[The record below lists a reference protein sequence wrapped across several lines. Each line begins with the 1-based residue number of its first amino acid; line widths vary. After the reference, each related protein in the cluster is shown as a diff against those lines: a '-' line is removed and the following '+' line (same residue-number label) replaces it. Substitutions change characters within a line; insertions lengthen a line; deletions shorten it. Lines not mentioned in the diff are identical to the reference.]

1 MRVPSPSWARTRAT
15 VEGRRALTRWAG
27 EDAHGRPLEPLGAI
41 MNFSYSKLK
50 VFGGRSNLALAE
62 RVARHLGDSLGKI
75 TLSNFPDGEISV
87 RIEEDVRGRD
97 IYLLQST
104 CPPVNE
110 NLMEL
115 LVMLDS
121 FKRASAAR
129 ITAVLPYYGYARQ
142 DRKDVG
148 RVPITAKLVADLL
161 TVAGAHRVLAL
172 DLHAAQIQGFFDI
185 PVDHLFAS
193 PVIVEYIRSLN
204 IPLRDLVVLSP
215 DEGSIKKALMY
226 QKKLGGAIAIVDKR
240 RTSPT
245 ETKQANLI
253 GASLD
258 GKVAVIFDD
267 MISTAGS
274 VVGAAHVAKHNG
286 AREVYA
292 CATHAVLCGPAIE
305 RLRDAPI
312 RQVVV
317 TDSIPV
323 PPNKQL
329 PNLVVLSIAP
339 LLADAIKRI
348 HLNESVSKLFE

>member
-1 MRVPSPSWARTRAT
+1 
-15 VEGRRALTRWAG
+15 
-27 EDAHGRPLEPLGAI
+27 
-41 MNFSYSKLK
+41 MNHNNKLK
-50 VFGGRSNLALAE
+50 VFSGRSNVPLAEKIALAL
-62 RVARHLGDSLGKI
+62 RDSLGKI

-97 IYLLQST
+97 VFVVQPT

-115 LVMLDS
+115 LTMLDS

-148 RVPITAKLVADLL
+148 RVPITAKLVANLV
-161 TVAGAHRVLAL
+161 TVAGANRALAL

-185 PVDHLFAS
+185 PTDHLHAA
-193 PVIVEYIRSLN
+193 PVINEYIRSLN
-204 IPLRDLVVLSP
+204 IPPRDFVVLSP
-215 DEGSIKKALMY
+215 DEGSIKRSLIH

-240 RTSPT
+240 RSSAT

-253 GASLD
+253 GASLE

-267 MISTAGS
+267 MISTAGT
-274 VVGAAHVAKHNG
+274 VVGAAHVARANG
-286 AREVYA
+286 AREIYV
-292 CATHAVLCGPAIE
+292 CATHPVLCGPAVQN
-305 RLRDAPI
+305 LREAPLTQI
-312 RQVVV
+312 VV
-317 TDSIPV
+317 TDTIPI
-323 PPNKQL
+323 PPQKQL
-329 PNLVVLSIAP
+329 PNVKVLSVAP

-348 HLNESVSKLFE
+348 HFNESVSKLFE

>member
-1 MRVPSPSWARTRAT
+1 
-15 VEGRRALTRWAG
+15 
-27 EDAHGRPLEPLGAI
+27 
-41 MNFSYSKLK
+41 MNHNNTLK
-50 VFGGRSNLALAE
+50 VFSGRANIPLAE
-62 RVARHLGDSLGKI
+62 KIAHCLGDTLGKI
-75 TLSNFPDGEISV
+75 TLSNFPDGEVSV
-87 RIEEDVRGRD
+87 RIDEDVRGRD
-97 IYLLQST
+97 VFLVQST
-104 CPPVNE
+104 CPPVND

-161 TVAGAHRVLAL
+161 TVAGCNRVLAM

-185 PVDHLFAS
+185 PVDHLHAA
-193 PVIVEYIRSLN
+193 PVINDYIRSLN
-204 IPLRDLVVLSP
+204 IPPRDFVVLSP
-215 DEGSIKKALMY
+215 DEGSIKRALIH

-240 RTSPT
+240 RANPS

-253 GASLD
+253 GSSLE

-267 MISTAGS
+267 MISTASS
-274 VVGAAHVAKHNG
+274 VVGAANVARCNHV
-286 AREVYA
+286 RELYA
-292 CATHAVLCGPAIE
+292 CATHGLLCGPAIE

-312 RQVVV
+312 KQLVI
-317 TDSIPV
+317 TDSIPL
-323 PPNKQL
+323 PPHKQL
-329 PNLVVLSIAP
+329 PNIKVLSVAP

-348 HLNESVSKLFE
+348 HYNESVSKLFE